1 MSRIAWWRGGIG
13 CLWSAGLL
21 AAVAPGVAADTT
33 AVRVKTRVLAV
44 YPYELAV
51 AGVEGEAELQFD
63 VDPGG
68 VARDIIVTRASE
80 PAFGF
85 AAKAMLEAWQ
95 FEPRIEDGK
104 AVAAVDQT
112 LKVRFDSASSDVAL
126 DASARRL
133 LAELKKETPEIT
145 KAAALDGVPWAVK
158 TVNPVPPRDLMKR
171 SGVAGEATVD
181 FLVDPNGR
189 VQLPR
194 IVSATQWEFGWAAA
208 TALLRFEFTPPMKGG
223 MPTATRMRLPIKF
236 RLPGKP
242 EEKTSS

>member
-1 MSRIAWWRGGIG
+1 MSRIAWWRGGVG
-13 CLWSAGLL
+13 CLWQAGLL
-21 AAVAPGVAADTT
+21 AAAVPGMAADTS
-33 AVRVKTRVLAV
+33 AVRVKERTLAV

-68 VARDIIVTRASE
+68 VARDIVVVRANE

-95 FEPRIEDGK
+95 FEPRIENGK
-104 AVAAVDQT
+104 AVSALAQT

-133 LAELKKETPEIT
+133 LAELKKDTPDIT
-145 KAAALDGVPWAVK
+145 RAGSLDGVPWAVK
-158 TVNPVPPRDLMKR
+158 TVNPVHPRDLLKR
-171 SGVAGEATVD
+171 SGVAGEATID

-223 MPTATRMRLPIKF
+223 VPTATRMRLPIKF
-236 RLPGKP
+236 RVPGKP